1 MDFSV
6 TDSWI
11 PRISSNNIVGT
22 MISIP
27 GIILPITNVR
37 SQISVWDN
45 GIEISHFET
54 PFTPAT
60 VSGTLIST
68 TFDTIPLTIL
78 STSHEAFSSLITTLV
93 TSHSKSVTLEGS
105 VDIQFQLGFLL
116 GSRTLSGIGFK
127 SKHVYI
133 GLNGLP
139 DIHFVSLVDKT
150 KDDANKKQTFT
161 FKINIESPSNMKLK
175 LGDVVLNA
183 AGPIGPIGTTTL
195 KDVVLDNGD
204 NIVTAVTVFDLNLA
218 GAADFVSGL
227 EVADGTLSLSG
238 FAGSSHN
245 EAIIPGLQALRI
257 TLVVPKKFTAVVV

>member
-22 MISIP
+22 TISIP
-27 GIILPITNVR
+27 GIILPITN
-37 SQISVWDN
+37 DN
-45 GIEISHFET
+45 GTEISHFET

-60 VSGTLIST
+60 VSGTLVST

-78 STSHEAFSSLITTLV
+78 PTSHDAFSSLITTLV
-93 TSHSKSVTLEGS
+93 TSHSKTVTLEGS
-105 VDIQFQLGFLL
+105 VDIQFQLGFFL
-116 GSRTLSGIGFK
+116 GSQTLSGIGFK
-127 SKHVYI
+127 TEHVYV

-139 DIHFVSLVDKT
+139 DVHFVSLVDNT
-150 KDDANKKQTFT
+150 KDEANKKQTLT
-161 FKINIESPSNMKLK
+161 FKINIKSPSNMKLK

-183 AGPIGPIGTTTL
+183 AGPIGIIGATTL

-204 NIVTAVTVFDLNLA
+204 NIITAITVIDLTLA
-218 GAADFVSGL
+218 GATDFVGGL

-257 TLVVPKKFTAVVV
+257 TLVVPKTFTAVAV